1 MNELFCLLFSSRG
14 QSLKSNV
21 SWSVRVDFI
30 ETHCPG
36 NISPEI
42 KKEKYKKLHFALSNW
57 SMEHFRLLLFS
68 FALYIQLFI

>member
-1 MNELFCLLFSSRG
+1 MNELFGSRG
-14 QSLKSNV
+14 QSLKRTV

-42 KKEKYKKLHFALSNW
+42 QKEKYKQLHFSLSKW

-68 FALYIQLFI
+68 CVLYIYIY